1 MTINLSPQELQQ
13 ANSYAEKIDLNNNAV
28 IMQYAA
34 PVQKRITAFSA
45 QALEIA
51 AGNASTEAVSIIN
64 QLIEKITAFAEPRKG
79 FLGLSRKTSEDWREE
94 YHSISDDIKQL
105 SLQLES
111 LQFQL
116 YKDMGLY
123 QQMTQRNRSARQEL
137 MLYLQAGKTRLE
149 TAQKLELPMMEARYN
164 DSLAPQDQLRLTGYQ
179 GQVAQFQKRLQDLQV
194 TKIISDQFEAQ
205 LDLMYQ
211 TAHSLS
217 EKLQTTITH
226 TIPLWQN
233 QVSIALGLDRI
244 KQARQADQAM
254 HQIEL
259 SDPAERIAKLSD
271 ELLQDMDHKKTELTE
286 PSPTDD

>member
-1 MTINLSPQELQQ
+1 MTTNLSPLELQK
-13 ANSYAEKIDLNNNAV
+13 ANRYAEKIDLTNNAV

-34 PVQKRITAFSA
+34 PIQKRITTFSS

-51 AGNASTEAVSIIN
+51 AGNASHEAVSIIN
-64 QLIEKITAFAEPRKG
+64 LLIEKITAFAEPRKG
-79 FLGLSRKTSEDWREE
+79 FLGLSKKTTEDWRAD
-94 YHSISDDIKQL
+94 YHTISSDIKQL
-105 SLQLES
+105 SLQLEA

-123 QQMTQRNRSARQEL
+123 QQMAQRNREAKQEL
-137 MLYLQAGKTRLE
+137 LLYLQAGQTRLD
-149 TAQKLELPMMEARYN
+149 TAQKLELPMMESRYKE
-164 DSLAPQDQLRLTGYQ
+164 SQAPQDQMVLTGYQ
-179 GQVAQFQKRLQDLQV
+179 NQVAQFQKKLQDLQI

-211 TAHSLS
+211 TAHTLS

-244 KQARQADQAM
+244 KQAREADRAIQ
-254 HQIEL
+254 EV
-259 SDPAERIAKLSD
+259 SFKDPADKISQLTD
-271 ELLQDMDHKKTELTE
+271 DILQDMDNKKAELQE
-286 PSPTDD
+286 LGPNR